1 VLRLASMDVGTNSTR
16 LLIADA
22 VDGRIVA
29 EHARELVI
37 TRLGKGVDRTRKLDP
52 AALAR
57 TLEVIEGYAAEC
69 ERLGVEAV
77 RLAATSAT
85 RDATNASELVDG
97 VRRILGVEP
106 EVLSGAEEA
115 AASFLGATY
124 DLDGDALPQRVLVF
138 DIGGGSTEL
147 MVGRPEGAAGPEG
160 GAGAAG
166 ATVPEVHSIDIGS
179 VRLTE
184 RHVTHD
190 PLTAD
195 EIKAVR
201 ADAEGA
207 ISAVAGL
214 VAPGAGGER
223 PHAVGVAGTV
233 TTVTAIALGLER
245 YERERV
251 HRATLTAEMA
261 RATADRLCAMTVA
274 EKAAIAVMPPGRE
287 DVIAAGSLILDT
299 ILRVLDLAEIQVSET
314 DILDG
319 VLLGLARR
327 LGA

>member
-1 VLRLASMDVGTNSTR
+1 MDVGTNSTR
-16 LLIADA
+16 LLIADV

-138 DIGGGSTEL
+138 DIGGGSTEF
-147 MVGRPEGAAGPEG
+147 MVGRPEGAAGAEG
-160 GAGAAG
+160 EAGEAGALG
-166 ATVPEVHSIDIGS
+166 TTVPEVHSIDIGS

-195 EIKAVR
+195 EVKAVR

-214 VAPGAGGER
+214 VAPGDGGER

-274 EKAAIAVMPPGRE
+274 EKAAIPVMPPGRE

-299 ILRVLDLAEIQVSET
+299 VLRVLDLAEIQVSET